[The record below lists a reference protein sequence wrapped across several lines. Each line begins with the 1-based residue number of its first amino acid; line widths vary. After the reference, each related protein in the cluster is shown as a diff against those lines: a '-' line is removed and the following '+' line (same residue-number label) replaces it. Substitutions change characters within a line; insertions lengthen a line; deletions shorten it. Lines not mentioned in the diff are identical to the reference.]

1 MKQAGNET
9 QSTRP
14 RAFGVS
20 RNVFFLGWVSFLTDV
35 SSDMIFNLLPLF
47 LFNVL
52 GVGTAIIGVIEGLGD
67 SAATVL
73 KIASGWLSDKLGRR
87 KGLTTIGYVLST
99 VAKPFLYLANVW
111 GAVLAVR
118 VADRVGKGIR
128 TSPRDAL
135 VADSTPPEKMGRAFG
150 FHRALDTFGA
160 VTGIAGAAAIVFFMQ
175 RGEQL
180 LSRDTFQMAVIIGVI
195 PAVLAVLL
203 LIFFVHERRAFRSLK
218 EKTSTAP
225 GRGFDRRFKI
235 FLGIIVLFTLGNSTD
250 AFLILR
256 AQDIGLSVLNIL
268 LLLGLFNLVYA
279 SVSYPSGVLSD
290 KFGRKAI
297 IVGGWAI
304 YALTYL
310 GFALA
315 SASWHVIL
323 LFALYGLYFG
333 LAEGVTRAFVADVV
347 PEESR
352 GTAYGLYHGA
362 VGLTLLPASIIAGVL
377 WQVIS
382 PAATFY
388 FGAALAG
395 TAMLGF
401 ALLIRS
407 Q

>member
-1 MKQAGNET
+1 MKQADSER
-9 QSTRP
+9 QSVAP

-47 LFNVL
+47 LLNVL
-52 GVGTAIIGVIEGLGD
+52 GVGTAIIGLIEGLGD
-67 SAATVL
+67 SAATML
-73 KIASGWLSDKLGRR
+73 KIASGWLSDRLGRR
-87 KGLTTIGYVLST
+87 KGLTTLGYVLST
-99 VAKPFLYLANVW
+99 AAKPFLYIANVW

-118 VADRVGKGIR
+118 LADRAGKGIR

-135 VADSTPPEKMGRAFG
+135 VADSTSPEKMGRAFG

-160 VTGIAGAAAIVFFMQ
+160 VAGIAGAAAIVFFMQ

-218 EKTSTAP
+218 EKVSTAP

-235 FLGIIVLFTLGNSTD
+235 FLAIIVLFTLGNSAT

-256 AQDIGLSVLNIL
+256 AQDLGFSVVHIL
-268 LLLGLFNLVYA
+268 LILVLFNLVYA
-279 SVSYPSGVLSD
+279 SISYPSGILSD
-290 KFGRKAI
+290 RLGRRRVI
-297 IVGGWAI
+297 IAGWAV

-333 LAEGVTRAFVADVV
+333 AAEGATRAFVADMV

-362 VGLTLLPASIIAGVL
+362 VGLALLPASVIAGVL
-377 WQVIS
+377 WQVVS

-388 FGAALAG
+388 FGAAMAG
-395 TAMLGF
+395 TAMVGF
-401 ALLIRS
+401 ALLIRE
-407 Q
+407 